1 MRSSSSLFAP
11 SAIAILS
18 MSLLCSLSGTAVSQ
32 TATGSAAPLPS
43 ITVDAPKQV
52 ARPIVRWQRHKGPV
66 GWHTEQAGHRDPLK
80 RRLGRRRLRGVLSWR
95 SLPGSRERPAVA
107 TMVANQAS
115 NAARTPGL
123 DAANRRGITQ
133 FSRQRAKTHS
143 PTGTTRNAWKPKCS
157 WAGTDNDP
165 GGIAPACWLGGNFGS
180 PHKIETGSAL
190 ESRLNSGQL
199 NHVSFVFGQP
209 DRNVVAANTISIQ
222 GSIPPDQSST

>member
-18 MSLLCSLSGTAVSQ
+18 MSWLCSLSGTAVSQ

-52 ARPIVRWQRHKGPV
+52 ARPNRPVATPQGSGRVAHRAGRTSRSTQTATGTPSAARGPV
-66 GWHTEQAGHRDPLK
+66 MAKLA
-80 RRLGRRRLRGVLSWR
+80 RLEREAS
-95 SLPGSRERPAVA
+95 SL

-115 NAARTPGL
+115 NAAKTPGL

-180 PHKIETGSAL
+180 PHKSK
-190 ESRLNSGQL
+190 Q
-199 NHVSFVFGQP
+199 
-209 DRNVVAANTISIQ
+209 VAHSNRDSIAD
-222 GSIPPDQSST
+222 S